1 MNASSAQIA
10 VIGGGIIGAAITYYL
25 AKAGADVVLVE
36 RGDVGSGSSTACSGA
51 ISMQTKGAGDKL
63 KFAMESR
70 EMYQTLGA
78 ELGEDLEYE
87 HEGCM
92 IIAETPEELE
102 YIRNLSRKQCEAG
115 LDVSL
120 LDRDELKEQ
129 QPSLSEGV
137 IGSTFCPLDGS
148 VNPLKVTFAF
158 VRAARKAGARLHTFT
173 HVNNIKVVNGQ
184 VCAVM
189 TDRGAMNV
197 EMVINAAGVWAPEIG
212 KMVGLDIPILP
223 RRGIMVVTEIISP
236 MIQGSITSAKYLMSK
251 YGKSHGSGAGGT
263 GTDIPG
269 GLVIRHTKS
278 GNLLFGSSREF
289 VDFNRNTTWRGTIQ
303 IVQEAARILPGL
315 RNVNV
320 IRTFAGLRPYTPDGL
335 PILGIVPH
343 PRGFIMAAGHEGDGI
358 SLAPITGKVIADLV
372 FRGESSGMLKHL
384 SIERFKR

>member
-1 MNASSAQIA
+1 MNANSAQIA

-51 ISMQTKGAGDKL
+51 ILMQTKGAGDKL
-63 KFAMESR
+63 KIAMESR
-70 EMYQTLGA
+70 EMYQTLGV

-87 HEGCM
+87 HEGGM

-102 YIRNLSRKQCEAG
+102 YIKNLSMKLCEAG
-115 LDVSL
+115 SDVRL
-120 LDRDELKEQ
+120 LDKDEIKDK
-129 QPSLSEGV
+129 QPFLSECV

-158 VRAARKAGARLHTFT
+158 ARAAKKAGARFYTFT
-173 HVNNIKVVNGQ
+173 CVNNIKVVNGK

-189 TDRGAMNV
+189 TDRGAMIV
-197 EMVINAAGVWAPEIG
+197 ETVINAAGVWAPEIG
-212 KMVGLDIPILP
+212 KMVGLEIPILP
-223 RRGIMVVTEIISP
+223 RRGILVVTEITSP
-236 MIQGSITSAKYLMSK
+236 MVRGSLISAKYLMSK
-251 YGKSHGSGAGGT
+251 YGKSHESSGGGV

-278 GNLLFGSSREF
+278 GNFVFGSSREF

-303 IVQEAARILPGL
+303 IVQEAARILPGI

-320 IRTFAGLRPYTPDGL
+320 IRTFAGLRPYTHDGL
-335 PILGIVPH
+335 PILGIVPY
-343 PRGFIMAAGHEGDGI
+343 PQGFIMAAGHEGDGI
-358 SLAPITGKVIADLV
+358 ALAPITGKMIADLV
-372 FRGESSGMLKHL
+372 SSGESSAILKNL
-384 SIERFKR
+384 NIERFKR